1 MINGE
6 VIHPEVLKVLASSGH
21 GSNILIADGH
31 FPFSAGAPT
40 SVSRVYLNYC
50 PGLIKVPD
58 ILGPLLKM
66 IDVEAVAAP
75 VPDDGSE
82 PPIFPEYR
90 KLLPKN
96 LEIRKLKRF
105 DFYAA
110 VNTPNTTLLIASGDT
125 RTYACILLTFGLRKF

>member
-1 MINGE
+1 MINGA
-6 VIHPEVLKVLASSGH
+6 VIHPEILRVLASSGH

-31 FPFSAGAPT
+31 FPFSTGGPASA
-40 SVSRVYLNYC
+40 SRVYLNYS

-58 ILGPLLKM
+58 ILEPLLKM

-75 VPDDGSE
+75 VPDDDSE

-125 RTYACILLTFGLRKF
+125 RTYACILLTFGVRKF